1 MKKKAFEDLSVRL
14 SRQMQRFTL
23 EEHGS
28 IGAVMV
34 FFFFLMIL
42 LGGIAVDVMRF
53 ETQRVAVQN
62 TLDRATLAV
71 ANMNSALRTDDVYT
85 TREARARFIVAD
97 YFRKAGLP
105 DNLAYVRL
113 DDGMNYRV
121 VEARADVLSHNIFMN
136 LMNIPTLETV
146 NTSVAEQKITD
157 IEIMLVLDVSGSMAG
172 AKINNLRVAAAD
184 FIDQVKA
191 SDDENRISIGVI
203 PYNAQ
208 VNLGDE
214 LRARYN
220 IRDLHGVRHS
230 NCVELPIGTDRNN
243 IFQTLA
249 LSTSLEM
256 PLMTAADTENTSSN
270 TDSYFNWRN
279 SNQATIENTAAK
291 RWCNPSTTTEITL
304 PTKSITRAKAGIRA
318 LQASGNTSIL
328 LGMRWAT
335 ALLDPSARDVYDS
348 LIFHRVM
355 DDDMDGRPF
364 AYNSASS
371 TDEDALK
378 VIVLMTDGEHVAH
391 NRIADG
397 FRTGPATIRFSYRP
411 NGAKVDSTDT
421 ATIWRSTAGEWSV
434 FFASKVGSNVGSAV
448 CNSKPFW
455 VPSTGSWQNHPLGLT
470 DTGCYNPNRIV
481 RPSDPAY
488 IATWQEVWASV
499 RMNYAVIQFFARPLG
514 EKNQTNRTNVYN
526 GVRSALYTTYADAAT
541 MNSRL
546 ASNCAAARNAG
557 VLVYGIAFQAPNAG
571 KAAIQS
577 CTSTPASTYYFDVT
591 ETAKIQD
598 AFRLIATNLSQ
609 LKLTQ

>member
-23 EEHGS
+23 EERGS
-28 IGAVMV
+28 MGAVMV

-71 ANMNSALRTDDVYT
+71 ANMNSALKTDDVYT
-85 TREARARFIVAD
+85 TREARAQFIVAD
-97 YFRKAGLP
+97 YFSKAGLP

-136 LMNIPTLETV
+136 LMNIPTLETM
-146 NTSVAEQKITD
+146 NTSVAQQKITD
-157 IEIMLVLDVSGSMAG
+157 IEIMLVLDVSGSMSSNR
-172 AKINNLRVAAAD
+172 KINNLRVAAAD

-220 IRDLHGVRHS
+220 IRDLHGVPDS
-230 NCVELPIGTDRNN
+230 NCVEIPIGNDENN

-249 LSTSLEM
+249 MPTDYEM
-256 PLMTAADTENTSSN
+256 PLMTVADTENASSN
-270 TDSYFNWRN
+270 EHIYFNWRT
-279 SNQATIENTAAK
+279 SGQATIENTAAK
-291 RWCNPSTTTEITL
+291 RWCKPDTSTEITL
-304 PTKSITRAKAGIRA
+304 PTKSITKAKAGINA
-318 LQASGNTSIL
+318 LEASGNTSIL

-335 ALLDPSARDVYDS
+335 ALLDPSAREVYDS
-348 LIFHRVM
+348 LIMRHVM
-355 DDDMDGRPF
+355 DEDMDGRPF

-391 NRIADG
+391 SRIADG
-397 FRTGPATIRFSYRP
+397 FKTGQATIRFSYRP
-411 NGAKVDSTDT
+411 NGAKVDSTET
-421 ATIWRSTAGEWSV
+421 ATIWRSAAGEWSV
-434 FFASKVGSNVGSAV
+434 FFESKVLSNVCG
-448 CNSKPFW
+448 SKPFW

-470 DTGCYNPNRIV
+470 NTGCFNPNRIV
-481 RPSDPAY
+481 KPDDPAH
-488 IATWQEVWASV
+488 IAIWQEVWASV
-499 RMNYAVIQFFARPLG
+499 RMDYAVRQFFARPLG
-514 EKNQTNRTNVYN
+514 ANNSTNRENVYK
-526 GVRSALYTTYADAAT
+526 GVRKTLYTTYADAAT

-546 ASNCAAARNAG
+546 ASNCAAARSAG
-557 VLVYGIAFQAPNAG
+557 VLVYGIAFQAPKAG
-571 KAAIQS
+571 KDAIQS

-591 ETAKIQD
+591 ETAKIKD